1 MAYSTPYR
9 FSADGVI
16 GFGEVS
22 TGETFTFD
30 AEDFERIRDTT
41 WYRCNSGNY
50 IGDRSGY
57 CIHRRIMNAPVGY
70 EVDHINHDPLDNRKS
85 NLRICTHRENQ
96 YNQPLQRNN
105 TSGASGVS
113 YYPPRRKYRARIKYD
128 QQEIHLGYF
137 TSFLEG
143 CNIPKIVYQFFFSKG
158 LKCQI
163 FKRFITTI
171 IPLYC
176 CFKSDCYISF
186 YHISFFFPSPFY
198 RRGWLVT
205 LLSIHQNLQIH
216 NSVLQYLL

>member
-1 MAYSTPYR
+1 MGYSNPYR

-137 TSFLEG
+137 TSFLEAVQARNEAMRCLFG
-143 CNIPKIVYQFFFSKG
+143 EYGVYNDVPDAPINIK
-158 LKCQI
+158 
-163 FKRFITTI
+163 TI
-171 IPLYC
+171 IWDKCSRFVENPAAFC
-176 CFKSDCYISF
+176 
-186 YHISFFFPSPFY
+186 
-198 RRGWLVT
+198 
-205 LLSIHQNLQIH
+205 
-216 NSVLQYLL
+216 